1 MPTRARIVDFRGES
15 DRAELGEVCRI
26 FDGQL
31 FDVYENKKVDI
42 ALIEAGQD
50 SQGEHALNRMLA
62 RSKFDLEETS
72 NRIKD
77 RRFYL
82 EDRIRQSG
90 MPSANAD
97 RIMRAFNRAYAVA
110 IEYLQTMSINAL
122 LEFAKDDDLDN

>member
-1 MPTRARIVDFRGES
+1 M
-15 DRAELGEVCRI
+15 
-26 FDGQL
+26 FDDQL

-42 ALIEAGQD
+42 ALIEAGED

-122 LEFAKDDDLDN
+122 LEFANDDDLDN

>member
-15 DRAELGEVCRI
+15 GEVCRI

-50 SQGEHALNRMLA
+50 SQGEHVLNRMLT

-110 IEYLQTMSINAL
+110 IEHLQTMSINAL
-122 LEFAKDDDLDN
+122 LEFADGDDLDN